1 LSIEQFCGERAF
13 DRKRFFDAETRS
25 AVTSLRWSACPFK
38 ALPLGLACLLIIACY
53 YRMAAMQRD
62 LRGSSENREVAES
75 RQIDAGRNTGR
86 SIIFRI
92 ANAFS

>member
-62 LRGSSENREVAES
+62 LRGLAES